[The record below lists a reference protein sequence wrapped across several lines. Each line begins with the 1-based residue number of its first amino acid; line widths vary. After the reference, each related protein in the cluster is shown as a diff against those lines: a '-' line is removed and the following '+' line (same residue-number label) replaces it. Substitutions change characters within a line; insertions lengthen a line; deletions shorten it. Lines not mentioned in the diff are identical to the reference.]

1 MDPDP
6 DLELSAMMETCVKDL
21 SVPVSVIVAES
32 GRRGRRRQVARRL
45 RIAGT
50 VLTVAAIAF
59 AGASAGLPLIS
70 AEPRTGANV
79 GPADRTRPLSAP
91 PATPATPVTPTAP
104 DTPGTASRSPSPDV
118 RSSPDPS
125 GSAAGDRW
133 KPIPLP
139 AAPQLG
145 ATGTAA
151 GAAGTPVDFTT
162 SSVLRDLE
170 NLMPTYRNR
179 FTQGTDFKADRPGGA
194 STVHLTY
201 ADEAGPVALELSLR
215 HAKAPFPVNGAA
227 PDPDLAPFR
236 CGTNS
241 GTSDNDEESCFSGYR
256 FDGSWEMVAV
266 NDAQVTGLFGYRVVI
281 WHPDGTVLDFTEY
294 SGTVTTKG
302 EPVRSGRYRPP
313 LDLTFWRSVAES
325 PVWTHYLYG

>member
-32 GRRGRRRQVARRL
+32 GRRGRRRQAARRL

-50 VLTVAAIAF
+50 ALTVAAIAF

-70 AEPRTGANV
+70 AEPRTGANA
-79 GPADRTRPLSAP
+79 GPADRTRPL
-91 PATPATPVTPTAP
+91 TAP
-104 DTPGTASRSPSPDV
+104 VPAATT
-118 RSSPDPS
+118 SPDP
-125 GSAAGDRW
+125 GPDPAATGTAATGDRW

-145 ATGTAA
+145 GTTTETV
-151 GAAGTPVDFTT
+151 GPTLGFTT
-162 SSVLRDLE
+162 NSVLKDLDS
-170 NLMPTYRNR
+170 LMPTYHNR
-179 FTQGTDFKADRPGGA
+179 FAPAPGFTADRPAGA

-215 HAKAPFPVNGAA
+215 FSKALFPANGTTPA
-227 PDPDLAPFR
+227 PELAPFR
-236 CGTNS
+236 CGSNS

-256 FDGSWEMVAV
+256 LDGSWEMVAV
-266 NDAQVTGLFGYRVVI
+266 NDAQVPGLFGYRVVV
-281 WHPDGTVLDFTEY
+281 WRPDGVILDFTEY
-294 SGTVTTKG
+294 AGTVTPKG

-313 LDLTFWRSVAES
+313 LDLTFWRSVTES
-325 PVWTHYLYG
+325 PVWNHYFGG